1 MITFLSFGFIL
12 ILTEVFPIGHKF
24 LRLKH
29 NFNQIFITSLIISIL
44 CICLYYFTENG
55 KTEKLNMWSPL
66 SVVIFLLLYK
76 LFDNIILK
84 IYNRN
89 LFFFI
94 EHNRNTFDDEESEKS
109 SFLDIVFQF
118 LLLIIPIGAIIVL
131 IKFV

>member
-12 ILTEVFPIGHKF
+12 ILTEIFPIGHKF
-24 LRLKH
+24 LRLR
-29 NFNQIFITSLIISIL
+29 NNYNPIFFTSLIISIL

-55 KTEKLNMWSPL
+55 KTEKLNMWSPT

-76 LFDNIILK
+76 LFDYTTLK

-109 SFLDIVFQF
+109 SFLDFIFQV
-118 LLLIIPIGAIIVL
+118 LLLVIPIGAIFFILKIV
-131 IKFV
+131 